1 MYTMKAVER
10 NQSNLSDQVYNYIKR
25 MILAGEIK
33 GGEKIPEERVGH
45 FFGVSRTPIREALR
59 RLQQYGLIHI
69 KPRSYAVVVSLEM
82 EEVIQIAHIRAQLET
97 LSVRLLTQEGTPSD
111 FDYLDSLVEECDLLI
126 ADSDIAGSAEK
137 DSKLHLEI
145 AKRTKSVHLYEIF
158 ERLDA
163 KMQLAKLIIALP
175 IDRLES
181 SINQHTNI
189 IIAMRNGYPELA
201 ESLMRHHILHQLKF
215 YNLKLKR

>member
-1 MYTMKAVER
+1 MYTMKTIER
-10 NQSNLSDQVYNYIKR
+10 NQSNLSDQVYDYIKR

-33 GGEKIPEERVGH
+33 GGEKIPEEKVGN
-45 FFGVSRTPIREALR
+45 FIGVSRTPIREALR

-69 KPRSYAVVVSLEM
+69 KPRSYAVVVTLEM
-82 EEVIQIAHIRAQLET
+82 EEVIQLAHIRAQLET
-97 LSVRLLTQEGTPSD
+97 LSVRLLTEKGTPVD
-111 FDYLDSLVEECDLLI
+111 FDFLDSLVEKCDSLI
-126 ADSDIAGSAEK
+126 ACGDIAGAAVK

-158 ERLDA
+158 EKLDA

-189 IIAMRNGYPELA
+189 IVAMRNGYPDLA
-201 ESLMRHHILHQLKF
+201 ESLMKHHILHQLKY
-215 YNLKLKR
+215 YNLKLKK

>member
-1 MYTMKAVER
+1 M
-10 NQSNLSDQVYNYIKR
+10 
-25 MILAGEIK
+25 
-33 GGEKIPEERVGH
+33 
-45 FFGVSRTPIREALR
+45 
-59 RLQQYGLIHI
+59 
-69 KPRSYAVVVSLEM
+69 
-82 EEVIQIAHIRAQLET
+82 
-97 LSVRLLTQEGTPSD
+97 
-111 FDYLDSLVEECDLLI
+111 
-126 ADSDIAGSAEK
+126 
-137 DSKLHLEI
+137 HLEI
-145 AKRTKSVHLYEIF
+145 DKRTKSVHLYEIF

-215 YNLKLKR
+215 YNLKLNQ

>member
-1 MYTMKAVER
+1 MYTVKVVER
-10 NQSNLSDQVYNYIKR
+10 NRSNLSDQVYHYIKR
-25 MILAGEIK
+25 MILSGEIK
-33 GGEKIPEERVGH
+33 GGEKIPEEKVGQ
-45 FFGVSRTPIREALR
+45 FFGVSRTPMREALR

-69 KPRSYAVVVSLEM
+69 KPRSYAVVASLEM

-97 LSVRLLTQEGTPSD
+97 LSVRLLTEEGSSSD
-111 FDYLDSLVEECDLLI
+111 FDYLGSLAEECDSLI
-126 ADSDIAGSAEK
+126 ADNDIAGAAEK

-158 ERLDA
+158 EKLDA

-181 SINQHTNI
+181 SINQHANVI
-189 IIAMRNGYPELA
+189 LAMRNGYSDLA
-201 ESLMRHHILHQLKF
+201 ESLMKHHILHQLKF
-215 YNLKLKR
+215 YKMKIKK

>member
-1 MYTMKAVER
+1 MKTIER
-10 NQSNLSDQVYNYIKR
+10 NQSNLSDQVYDYIKR

-33 GGEKIPEERVGH
+33 GGEKIPEEKVGN
-45 FFGVSRTPIREALR
+45 FIGVSRTPIREALR

-69 KPRSYAVVVSLEM
+69 KPRSYAVVVTLEM
-82 EEVIQIAHIRAQLET
+82 EEVIQLAHIRAQLET
-97 LSVRLLTQEGTPSD
+97 LSVRLLTEKGTPVD
-111 FDYLDSLVEECDLLI
+111 FDFLDSLVEKCDSLI
-126 ADSDIAGSAEK
+126 ACGDIAGAAVK

-158 ERLDA
+158 EKLDA

-189 IIAMRNGYPELA
+189 IVAMRNGYPDLA
-201 ESLMRHHILHQLKF
+201 ESLMKHHILHQLKY
-215 YNLKLKR
+215 YNLKLKK

>member
-1 MYTMKAVER
+1 MKAVER
-10 NQSNLSDQVYNYIKR
+10 NHSNLSDQVYDYIKR

-33 GGEKIPEERVGH
+33 GGEKIPEEKVGH

-82 EEVIQIAHIRAQLET
+82 EEVIQLAHIRAQLET
-97 LSVRLLTQEGTPSD
+97 LSVRLLTGEGTASD
-111 FDYLDSLVEECDLLI
+111 FDHLDYLAEECDSLI
-126 ADSDIAGSAEK
+126 ANRDIAGSAEI

-158 ERLDA
+158 EKLDA

-175 IDRLES
+175 LDRLES
-181 SINQHTNI
+181 SINQHVHI
-189 IIAMRNGYPELA
+189 ISAMRNGYADLA
-201 ESLMRHHILHQLKF
+201 ESLMKHHVLHQLKF
-215 YNLKLKR
+215 YNLKLKK